1 MRPFLSCSL
10 ILLAALAGCANTRW
24 GFLNKETDRPVTGAP
39 PPKEAVVAYL
49 NENASR
55 ITSFRCDDLHI
66 TVHQGVVPIGLS
78 GKLMTE
84 KPHKFRMSA
93 DAPALAG
100 RVVDL
105 GSNDQEFWW
114 WISKDSPP
122 DQYFCSY
129 KDLQDGRV
137 QALPFPFQPEWI
149 METLG
154 LGPYGPPE
162 KYEMSHDDYTIKL
175 TERIRSPQGRP
186 VRKVI
191 VLKRAEQK
199 PPNAQVI
206 QYLLIDDANNQE
218 LCSAHIDQ
226 VQNVVGSEGKGAL
239 LPRRMELRWPA
250 AKARLEM
257 RFENIAV
264 NSNLPQAAFVR
275 QEMPGVRSR
284 NLAQLTINTGLQRT
298 QATLNP

>member
-1 MRPFLSCSL
+1 
-10 ILLAALAGCANTRW
+10 
-24 GFLNKETDRPVTGAP
+24 
-39 PPKEAVVAYL
+39 
-49 NENASR
+49 
-55 ITSFRCDDLHI
+55 
-66 TVHQGVVPIGLS
+66 
-78 GKLMTE
+78 
-84 KPHKFRMSA
+84 MSA

-114 WISKDSPP
+114 WISKDTPP
-122 DQYFCSY
+122 DQYYCSY

-191 VLKRAEQK
+191 VLRRAEQK
-199 PPNAQVI
+199 APNAQVI
-206 QYLLIDDANNQE
+206 QYLLVDDVSNQE

-226 VQNVVGSEGKGAL
+226 VQVSKKEGAV
-239 LPRRMELRWPA
+239 LPMRMELRWPA

-257 RFENIAV
+257 RFDNIVV
-264 NSNLPQAAFVR
+264 NSSLPQAAFVR
-275 QEMPGVRSR
+275 QSMPGVRAR
-284 NLAQLTINTGLQRT
+284 DLAQLTLGTGLQRAG
-298 QATLNP
+298 ATLNP